1 MNSLYGTASVNDA
14 QETAESISTNITGKS
29 EHECKT
35 ECTTVGAA
43 GVKRKQLRLIT
54 WNNSGKYTFFV

>member
-1 MNSLYGTASVNDA
+1 MNDT